1 MLRVKAVSEP
11 LIVAAF
17 IRIALAGKA
26 DDERRV
32 REKAELAELQQ
43 SERDRPN

>member
-1 MLRVKAVSEP
+1 M
-11 LIVAAF
+11 
-17 IRIALAGKA
+17 RIAVAGKS

-32 REKAELAELQQ
+32 RQKAELAELQQ